1 MKKTNPKLRN
11 ISNKVN
17 PIKTK
22 QEEPGKELSNYIT
35 SLTKVINKLARGISQ
50 GSIKYN
56 SSLEFYS
63 LAMKII
69 KIISFFNKLCNTLS
83 LCSPDYIKAAAWKL
97 TRLLH
102 YSYQH

>member
-22 QEEPGKELSNYIT
+22 QEESGKELSNYIT

-50 GSIKYN
+50 G
-56 SSLEFYS
+56 
-63 LAMKII
+63 
-69 KIISFFNKLCNTLS
+69 
-83 LCSPDYIKAAAWKL
+83 
-97 TRLLH
+97 
-102 YSYQH
+102 